1 MDRLYKLYDEIA
13 LAEEK
18 LSAVQARIQNI
29 QQQKICLLMPKR
41 KNLSAVL
48 LKYRELVNRE
58 KLQRVELTG

>member
-29 QQQKICLLMPKR
+29 QQQKICLLMTKR